1 MDSSRVVTRRHLGY
15 IATSMLQQ
23 GRQPAHSD
31 AVTSLSAVV
40 LTRLHM
46 AHCAQQHP

>member
-1 MDSSRVVTRRHLGY
+1 MDSSRVVARLRLGY
-15 IATSMLQQ
+15 IATNMLQQ

-40 LTRLHM
+40 FTHLHM
-46 AHCAQQHP
+46 AHCVQQHP